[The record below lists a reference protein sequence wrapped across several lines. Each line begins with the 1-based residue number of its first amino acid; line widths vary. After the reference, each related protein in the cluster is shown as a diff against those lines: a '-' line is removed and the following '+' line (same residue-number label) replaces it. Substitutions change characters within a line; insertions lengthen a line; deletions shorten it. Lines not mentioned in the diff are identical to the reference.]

1 MFKEAKKKRTK
12 NKLEMKFNASL
23 PSIPEKWKILWL
35 KQIDNNGYNYNVI

>member
-23 PSIPEKWKILWL
+23 PSIPEKWKTLWF
-35 KQIDNNGYNYNVI
+35 KKIDYNGYICNLI